1 MKIVHYVLCLLLYLP
16 LYAQHDNAILKV
28 HATILPKIV
37 FMDYNFKQKIY
48 DDKVLITL
56 ICDRSYNS
64 EAIKFKQMIENKY
77 KNGINGYT
85 IDIKVVNYENIKTD
99 IAKSTIYYL
108 FPISENE
115 IRKVVKILQDS
126 EVMIFSS
133 DKNDLSFGSDISI
146 NIGKKIKPIL
156 NMGSLKKKNI
166 RLHSALINISEIYY
180 KKSDK

>member
-1 MKIVHYVLCLLLYLP
+1 MKIAHYLLCLFLSIP
-16 LYAQHDNAILKV
+16 LYAQYDNAILKV
-28 HATILPKIV
+28 HATILPKII
-37 FMDYNFKQKIY
+37 FMDYNFKQKTE

-56 ICDRSYNS
+56 ICERNYNG
-64 EAIKFKQMIENKY
+64 EAVQFKQMIENKY